1 MYDMYTKRQIV
12 RDKTKKQ
19 LVTNIK
25 ITGTELTN
33 EQIEEKIDAGDLT
46 GFTSILQVPTKES
59 DVPMHYICTYYIIIH
74 LVNLVRM
81 SKAATPTCTTFSE
94 LYRNSYTWLLA
105 YSFPLFDYHL

>member
-59 DVPMHYICTYYIIIH
+59 DVPMYYYVCTYYIIIH
-74 LVNLVRM
+74 LEFVRM

-94 LYRNSYTWLLA
+94 LSIETHIRGCLHIHS
-105 YSFPLFDYHL
+105 LF

>member
-74 LVNLVRM
+74 LAKLVRM
-81 SKAATPTCTTFSE
+81 TKLQLQLVQHF
-94 LYRNSYTWLLA
+94 LNSL
-105 YSFPLFDYHL
+105 